1 MAFDPVAYINEPRWR
16 HSSLGLER
24 IGLLLK
30 ELGDPQGRFLSVH
43 VAGTNGK
50 GSTCAYLSSILRKA
64 GLRTGLFT
72 SPYIE
77 HFEERIQVDGRMVS
91 RPDLLQATLEV
102 RDAAAKVE
110 QALGEHPTE
119 FELMCAVAFVHFAET
134 ACDVVV
140 VECGLG
146 GRLDATNVV
155 TPALCAIARI
165 GMDHTDVLGGTLAKV
180 AFEKAGIVKR
190 GVPTV
195 SWPQEPEAM
204 DVIRRRCEEEGSRL
218 AVSDFAQLAVDPLVP
233 GAARR
238 EFSYRGVAYTTGL
251 LASYQPMNAALA
263 IDAAHALGDACP
275 QLGVTGDAI
284 GEGVAAALWPGRF
297 EAVGRSPL
305 VVVDGAHNPQ
315 GAEALASSLD
325 ELLAA
330 RDAAGKACDDAAAA
344 GGGAAARRLPTL
356 VAGVLADKDVG
367 NIVAPMLPYAAR
379 FVVYAPDN
387 PRALPAEALAEEVR
401 RQAHAAG
408 RDVRVDV
415 APSAAQALRRAV
427 SEEGPEGFVVAF
439 GTLYS
444 IGSMKRALATRP
456 SE

>member
-1 MAFDPVAYINEPRWR
+1 M
-16 HSSLGLER
+16 
-24 IGLLLK
+24 
-30 ELGDPQGRFLSVH
+30 SVH

-119 FELMCAVAFVHFAET
+119 FELMCAVAFVHFSET
-134 ACDVVV
+134 ACDVAV

-238 EFSYRGVAYTTGL
+238 EFSYRGVA
-251 LASYQPMNAALA
+251 
-263 IDAAHALGDACP
+263 
-275 QLGVTGDAI
+275 
-284 GEGVAAALWPGRF
+284 
-297 EAVGRSPL
+297 
-305 VVVDGAHNPQ
+305 
-315 GAEALASSLD
+315 
-325 ELLAA
+325 
-330 RDAAGKACDDAAAA
+330 
-344 GGGAAARRLPTL
+344 
-356 VAGVLADKDVG
+356 
-367 NIVAPMLPYAAR
+367 
-379 FVVYAPDN
+379 
-387 PRALPAEALAEEVR
+387 
-401 RQAHAAG
+401 
-408 RDVRVDV
+408 
-415 APSAAQALRRAV
+415 
-427 SEEGPEGFVVAF
+427 
-439 GTLYS
+439 
-444 IGSMKRALATRP
+444 
-456 SE
+456 